1 MADGRVE
8 RGNQTR
14 RTVLERTMSIASVDG
29 LEGLSLGK
37 IATDLGLS
45 KSGVFALFGSKEE
58 LQLATVQ
65 AARAVFVDQVVRP
78 VLNEPAGLAKVW
90 RLCETWL
97 AYSGRRVFPG
107 GCFFYSASAEFDSRP
122 GPVHDE
128 IAKIRGDWTR
138 YIERLLDEA
147 RLAGGFRAPA
157 PSAEA
162 AVGAGAG
169 TIAGADAEADADSDV
184 AQLAF
189 EIMAMMELANAHSVL
204 HEDTAAYG
212 RAARGI
218 LARLRAATAAP
229 EELPERPPVLT
240 FPVAGFS
247 AGDAPAVSLPAAS
260 AASAAPH
267 R

>member
-65 AARAVFVDQVVRP
+65 AARAVFVEQVVRP
-78 VLNEPAGLAKVW
+78 VRDEPPGLAKVW
-90 RLCETWL
+90 RLCESWL
-97 AYSGRRVFPG
+97 GYSGRRVFPG

-128 IAKIRGDWTR
+128 IATIRTDWTR

-147 RLAGGFRAPA
+147 RLAGGFREPA
-157 PSAEA
+157 A
-162 AVGAGAG
+162 AV
-169 TIAGADAEADADSDV
+169 DV
-184 AQLAF
+184 EQLAF

-204 HEDTAAYG
+204 HEDTTAYD

-229 EELPERPPVLT
+229 EELPERPPVLA

-247 AGDAPAVSLPAAS
+247 AGDAPAVSLPAAPAPS
-260 AASAAPH
+260 ASPD

>member
-14 RTVLERTMSIASVDG
+14 RTVLERTMDIASVDG

-45 KSGVFALFGSKEE
+45 KSGVFALFGSKED
-58 LQLATVQ
+58 LQLATVR
-65 AARAVFVDQVVRP
+65 AARAVFVEQVVQP
-78 VLNEPAGLAKVW
+78 VRDEPAGLAKVW
-90 RLCETWL
+90 RLCESWL
-97 AYSGRRVFPG
+97 DYSGRRVFPG

-128 IAKIRGDWTR
+128 VARIRGDWTR

-147 RLAGGFRAPA
+147 RLAGGFREQAGPA
-157 PSAEA
+157 
-162 AVGAGAG
+162 
-169 TIAGADAEADADSDV
+169 DV
-184 AQLAF
+184 QQLAF
-189 EIMAMMELANAHSVL
+189 EITAMMELANAHSVL
-204 HEDTAAYG
+204 HGEAVDYE

-229 EELPERPPVLT
+229 EELPERPPV
-240 FPVAGFS
+240 FDFAAGPPS
-247 AGDAPAVSLPAAS
+247 A
-260 AASAAPH
+260 
-267 R
+267 

>member
-65 AARAVFVDQVVRP
+65 AARAVFVEQVVRP
-78 VLNEPAGLAKVW
+78 VRDEPAGLAKVW
-90 RLCETWL
+90 RLCESWL
-97 AYSGRRVFPG
+97 GYSGRRVFPG

-122 GPVHDE
+122 GPVHDA

-138 YIERLLDEA
+138 YIEQLLDEA
-147 RLAGGFRAPA
+147 RLVGGFREPA
-157 PSAEA
+157 AEA
-162 AVGAGAG
+162 CG
-169 TIAGADAEADADSDV
+169 EACGDV
-184 AQLAF
+184 EQIAF

-204 HEDTAAYG
+204 HEDTTAYD

-229 EELPERPPVLT
+229 EELPERPPVLA
-240 FPVAGFS
+240 FPAVGFC
-247 AGDAPAVSLPAAS
+247 ADDAPAVSLPAAP
-260 AASAAPH
+260 ASPEG
-267 R
+267 

>member
-65 AARAVFVDQVVRP
+65 AARAVFVEQVVRP
-78 VLNEPAGLAKVW
+78 VRDEPAGLAKVW

-97 AYSGRRVFPG
+97 GYSGRRVFPG

-138 YIERLLDEA
+138 YLVRLLDEA
-147 RLAGGFRAPA
+147 RLAGGFREP
-157 PSAEA
+157 A
-162 AVGAGAG
+162 AV
-169 TIAGADAEADADSDV
+169 DAEAV
-184 AQLAF
+184 EQLAF

-204 HEDTAAYG
+204 HEETTAYD

-218 LARLRAATAAP
+218 LARLRAAAAAP
-229 EELPERPPVLT
+229 EELPERPPVLA

-247 AGDAPAVSLPAAS
+247 AGDAPAVSLPAATDP
-260 AASAAPH
+260 AATG

>member
-1 MADGRVE
+1 MNRYHGDMADGRVE

-78 VLNEPAGLAKVW
+78 VLDEPAGLPKVW
-90 RLCETWL
+90 RLCEIWL
-97 AYSGRRVFPG
+97 GYSGRRVFPG

-128 IAKIRGDWTR
+128 IAKIRRDWTR
-138 YIERLLDEA
+138 YVVRLLDEA
-147 RLAGGFRAPA
+147 RLAGGFRE
-157 PSAEA
+157 SAG
-162 AVGAGAG
+162 V
-169 TIAGADAEADADSDV
+169 DV
-184 AQLAF
+184 DVEQLTF
-189 EIMAMMELANAHSVL
+189 EITALMEQANAHSVL
-204 HEDTAAYG
+204 HQDTTAYD
-212 RAARGI
+212 RASRGI
-218 LARLRAATAAP
+218 LARLRAAAAAP
-229 EELPERPPVLT
+229 EELPERPPVLAFT
-240 FPVAGFS
+240 VAGLS
-247 AGDAPAVSLPAAS
+247 AGDTTAVSLPAAP
-260 AASAAPH
+260 ASAG

>member
-58 LQLATVQ
+58 LQLATVH
-65 AARAVFVDQVVRP
+65 AARAVFVEQVVRP
-78 VLNEPAGLAKVW
+78 VRDEPAGLAKVW
-90 RLCETWL
+90 RLCESWL
-97 AYSGRRVFPG
+97 GYSGRRVFPG

-128 IAKIRGDWTR
+128 IAGIRGEWTR
-138 YIERLLDEA
+138 YVERLLDEA
-147 RLAGGFRAPA
+147 RLAGGFREPA
-157 PSAEA
+157 AE
-162 AVGAGAG
+162 V
-169 TIAGADAEADADSDV
+169 DV
-184 AQLAF
+184 EQLAF

-204 HEDTAAYG
+204 HEDTTAYD

-229 EELPERPPVLT
+229 EELPERPPVLS
-240 FPVAGFS
+240 FPAAGFS
-247 AGDAPAVSLPAAS
+247 AGDAPAVSLPAAP
-260 AASAAPH
+260 AAPGAPAQ
-267 R
+267 

>member
-14 RTVLERTMSIASVDG
+14 RTVLERTMGIASVDG

-58 LQLATVQ
+58 LQLATVH
-65 AARAVFVDQVVRP
+65 AARTVFVEQVVRP
-78 VLNEPAGLAKVW
+78 VRDEPAGLAKVW
-90 RLCETWL
+90 RLCESWL
-97 AYSGRRVFPG
+97 DYSGSRVFPG
-107 GCFFYSASAEFDSRP
+107 GCFFYSAAAEFDSRP
-122 GPVHDE
+122 GPVRDE
-128 IAKIRGDWTR
+128 IAGINGEWTR

-147 RLAGGFRAPA
+147 RLAGGFREPA
-157 PSAEA
+157 
-162 AVGAGAG
+162 
-169 TIAGADAEADADSDV
+169 DV
-184 AQLAF
+184 ADVEQLAF

-204 HEDTAAYG
+204 HQDTAAYG

-229 EELPERPPVLT
+229 EELPERPPVLA
-240 FPVAGFS
+240 FPAFGFS
-247 AGDAPAVSLPAAS
+247 ADDAPAVSLPAAP
-260 AASAAPH
+260 AVPGH
-267 R
+267 

>member
-58 LQLATVQ
+58 LQLATVH
-65 AARAVFVDQVVRP
+65 AARAVFVEQVVRP
-78 VLNEPAGLAKVW
+78 VRDEPAGLAKVW
-90 RLCETWL
+90 RLCESWL
-97 AYSGRRVFPG
+97 GYSGRRVFPG

-128 IAKIRGDWTR
+128 IAGIRGEWSR
-138 YIERLLDEA
+138 YVERLLDEA
-147 RLAGGFRAPA
+147 RLAGGFRGPA
-157 PSAEA
+157 GE
-162 AVGAGAG
+162 V
-169 TIAGADAEADADSDV
+169 DV
-184 AQLAF
+184 EQLAF

-204 HEDTAAYG
+204 HEDTTAYD

-229 EELPERPPVLT
+229 EELPERPPVLS
-240 FPVAGFS
+240 FPAAGFS
-247 AGDAPAVSLPAAS
+247 AGDAPAVSLPAAP
-260 AASAAPH
+260 AAPGAPGQED

>member
-65 AARAVFVDQVVRP
+65 AARAVFVEQVVQP
-78 VLNEPAGLAKVW
+78 VRDEPAGLAKVW
-90 RLCETWL
+90 RLCESWL
-97 AYSGRRVFPG
+97 DYSGRRVFPG
-107 GCFFYSASAEFDSRP
+107 GCFFYSAAAEFDSRP

-128 IAKIRGDWTR
+128 IAKINGDWTR

-147 RLAGGFRAPA
+147 RLAGGFRE
-157 PSAEA
+157 S
-162 AVGAGAG
+162 
-169 TIAGADAEADADSDV
+169 AGADVEAV
-184 AQLAF
+184 EQLAF

-204 HEDTAAYG
+204 HEDTTAYD

-229 EELPERPPVLT
+229 GELPERPPVLA

-247 AGDAPAVSLPAAS
+247 AGDAPAVSLPAATAP
-260 AASAAPH
+260 AATG

>member
-14 RTVLERTMSIASVDG
+14 RTVLERTMSTASVDG

-65 AARAVFVDQVVRP
+65 AARSVFVEEVVRP
-78 VLNEPAGLAKVW
+78 VQDEPAGLAKVW
-90 RLCETWL
+90 RLCESWL
-97 AYSGRRVFPG
+97 DYSGRRVFPG
-107 GCFFYSASAEFDSRP
+107 GCFFYSAAAEFDSRP
-122 GPVHDE
+122 GPVRDE
-128 IAKIRGDWTR
+128 IAKTRGAWTR

-147 RLAGGFRAPA
+147 QLAGGFRA
-157 PSAEA
+157 SAAADVEA
-162 AVGAGAG
+162 V
-169 TIAGADAEADADSDV
+169 E
-184 AQLAF
+184 QLAF
-189 EIMAMMELANAHSVL
+189 EITAMMELANAHSVL
-204 HEDTAAYG
+204 LEDTTAYD

-229 EELPERPPVLT
+229 EELPERPPVLA
-240 FPVAGFS
+240 FPAAGFS
-247 AGDAPAVSLPAAS
+247 ADDAPAVSLPAAPS
-260 AASAAPH
+260 SPD